1 MMKNLE
7 LEGVLVAVAIVVLLF
22 ASPVIG
28 YGIGKVLGSVLR

>member
-7 LEGVLVAVAIVVLLF
+7 LEGVLVAVAIVVLLL